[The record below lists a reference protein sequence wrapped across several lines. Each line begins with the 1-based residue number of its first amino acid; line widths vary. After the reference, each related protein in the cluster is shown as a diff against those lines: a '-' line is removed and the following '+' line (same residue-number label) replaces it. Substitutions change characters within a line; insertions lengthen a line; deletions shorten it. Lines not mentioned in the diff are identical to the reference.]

1 VSPAVAVA
9 VAATVALVGWRIGW
23 LTLPAAGM
31 ALSVGTAVLW
41 GGGWPGLLLLGTFFV
56 SGSVL
61 SPRGSVR
68 QPRTALQVIAN
79 GWTAATGGLL
89 MLAHPALGW
98 ATMAGGLAAAQA
110 DTWAT
115 EIGMRART
123 IPVLLTSGRPV
134 PRGTS
139 GGVTW
144 LGVVA
149 GVGGAALIAVL
160 ATLRMHTPAEAAWIA
175 VAGTVGM
182 LADSFLGA
190 TLQARFAC
198 QRCGTALETPH
209 HQACNAAAD
218 HRSGL
223 RWMTNDTVN
232 LLGSGA
238 GAALAVAART
248 LIGTAR

>member
-1 VSPAVAVA
+1 MSPAIAVAVA
-9 VAATVALVGWRIGW
+9 GFVALAGWRIGW
-23 LTLPAAGM
+23 LTFPAAGT
-31 ALSVGTAVLW
+31 ALGVGIAVLW

-61 SPRGSVR
+61 SLRGSVR
-68 QPRTALQVIAN
+68 RPRRALQVIAN

-89 MLAHPALGW
+89 MLAYPALGW
-98 ATMAGGLAAAQA
+98 AIMAGGLAAAQA

-115 EIGMRART
+115 EIGMRARAT
-123 IPVLLTSGRPV
+123 PVLLTSGRPV

-149 GVGGAALIAVL
+149 GIGGAALIAAL
-160 ATLRMHTPAEAAWIA
+160 ATFWVRPPAEAAWIA
-175 VAGTVGM
+175 VAGTAGM
-182 LADSFLGA
+182 FADSFLGA
-190 TLQARFAC
+190 SLQARFTC
-198 QRCGTALETPH
+198 QRCGAPVEAPH
-209 HQACNAAAD
+209 HQACNAAA
-218 HRSGL
+218 HHQSGL

-232 LLGSGA
+232 LLGSGV
-238 GAALAVAART
+238 GAALALAART